1 MIAFTWVCKLDK
13 KFRLVIPEKARRELQ
28 ISDKV
33 LLELSDYELV
43 VKKANGESGNLISRN
58 CMKVDK

>member
-13 KFRLVIPEKARRELQ
+13 KFRLVIPEKVRRELD

-33 LLELSDYELV
+33 LLELSDQGLV
-43 VKKANGESGNLISRN
+43 VNKANGELGVLVSRN